1 MTVSIEYITTDQTL
15 TEKFTTQ
22 LTELL
27 DSLLQNSDLGWGEV
41 NVVVGDDEMLQNLNR
56 EYRSKDAPTD
66 VLSFSYIEGEEDID
80 SDDPDFAVGDIFISL
95 DKASLQAES
104 AGHSTARELAFLAVH
119 GMLHLLGYDHIE
131 DDEAALMRKKELAV
145 MELFDQRISGS

>member
-1 MTVSIEYITTDQTL
+1 MTVSIEYITADSNL
-15 TEKFTTQ
+15 TEGFTTR

-27 DSLLQNSDLGWGEV
+27 ESLLQDSDLGWGEV

-66 VLSFSYIEGEEDID
+66 VLAFSYIEGEEDID
-80 SDDPDFAVGDIFISL
+80 SDDPDFAIGDIFISL
-95 DKASLQAES
+95 EKASLQAEN
-104 AGHSTARELAFLAVH
+104 AGHTIARELAFLAVH
-119 GMLHLLGYDHIE
+119 GMLHLIGYDHIE

-145 MELFDQRISGS
+145 MEIFDQGLNGS

>member
-1 MTVSIEYITTDQTL
+1 MTVSIEYITTDQAL
-15 TEKFTTQ
+15 TNSFTTQ

-27 DSLLQNSDLGWGEV
+27 DNLLQDSDLGWGEV

-66 VLSFSYIEGEEDID
+66 VLAFSYIEGEEDID

-95 DKASLQAES
+95 DKAALQADS
-104 AGHSTARELAFLAVH
+104 AGHSIARELALLAIH

-145 MELFDQRISGS
+145 MEIFDQGISRS

>member
-1 MTVSIEYITTDQTL
+1 VTVSIEYITADSNL
-15 TEKFTTQ
+15 TEGFTTR

-27 DSLLQNSDLGWGEV
+27 ESLLQDSDLGWGEV

-66 VLSFSYIEGEEDID
+66 VLAFSYIEGEEDID
-80 SDDPDFAVGDIFISL
+80 SDDPDFAIGDIFISL
-95 DKASLQAES
+95 EKASLQAEN
-104 AGHSTARELAFLAVH
+104 AGHTIARELAFLAVH
-119 GMLHLLGYDHIE
+119 GMLHLIGYDHIE

-145 MELFDQRISGS
+145 MEIFDQGLNGS

>member
-1 MTVSIEYITTDQTL
+1 MTVSIEYITTDKTL
-15 TEKFTTQ
+15 TENFTTQ

-27 DSLLQNSDLGWGEV
+27 DSLLQDSDLGWGEV

-80 SDDPDFAVGDIFISL
+80 SDDPDFAVGDIFVSL
-95 DKASLQAES
+95 DKAALQAES

-131 DDEAALMRKKELAV
+131 DNEAALMRKKELAV
-145 MELFDQRISGS
+145 MEIFDERINRS

>member
-1 MTVSIEYITTDQTL
+1 MTVSIEYITTDKTL
-15 TEKFTTQ
+15 TESFTTQ

-27 DSLLQNSDLGWGEV
+27 ESLLQDSDLGWGEV

-66 VLSFSYIEGEEDID
+66 VLAFSYIEGEEDID

-104 AGHSTARELAFLAVH
+104 AGHSTARELAFLAIH
-119 GMLHLLGYDHIE
+119 GMLHLLGFDHLE

-145 MELFDQRISGS
+145 MEIFDQRISGS

>member
-1 MTVSIEYITTDQTL
+1 VTVSIEYITTDQAL
-15 TEKFTTQ
+15 TNSFTTQ

-27 DSLLQNSDLGWGEV
+27 DNLLQDSDLGWGEV

-66 VLSFSYIEGEEDID
+66 VLAFSYIEGEEDID

-95 DKASLQAES
+95 DKAALQADS
-104 AGHSTARELAFLAVH
+104 AGHSIARELALLAIH

-145 MELFDQRISGS
+145 MEIFDQGISRS

>member
-1 MTVSIEYITTDQTL
+1 MTVSIEYITTDQAL
-15 TEKFTTQ
+15 TENFTMQ
-22 LTELL
+22 LKELL
-27 DSLLQNSDLGWGEV
+27 DNLLQDSDLGWGEV

-56 EYRSKDAPTD
+56 EYRSKDVPTD

-95 DKASLQAES
+95 DKASLQAKS
-104 AGHSTARELAFLAVH
+104 AGHSTARELAFLAIH

-131 DDEAALMRKKELAV
+131 DDEASLMRKKELAV
-145 MELFDQRISGS
+145 MEIFDQRISGS

>member
-1 MTVSIEYITTDQTL
+1 MTVSIEYITTDKTL
-15 TEKFTTQ
+15 TESFTTQ

-27 DSLLQNSDLGWGEV
+27 ESLLQDSDLGWGEV

-66 VLSFSYIEGEEDID
+66 VLAFSYIEGEEDID
-80 SDDPDFAVGDIFISL
+80 TDDPDFAVGDIFISL

-104 AGHSTARELAFLAVH
+104 AGHSTARELAFLAIH
-119 GMLHLLGYDHIE
+119 GMLHLLGFDHLE
-131 DDEAALMRKKELAV
+131 DDETALMRKKELAV

>member
-1 MTVSIEYITTDQTL
+1 VTVSIEYITTDQTL
-15 TEKFTTQ
+15 AENFTAQ

-27 DSLLQNSDLGWGEV
+27 ESLLQDSDLGWGEV

-56 EYRSKDAPTD
+56 EYRSKDMPTD

-80 SDDPDFAVGDIFISL
+80 TDDPDFAVGDIFISL
-95 DKASLQAES
+95 DKAALQAKN
-104 AGHSTARELAFLAVH
+104 AGHSTARELAFLAIH

-131 DDEAALMRKKELAV
+131 DDEAALMRKKEHAV
-145 MELFDQRISGS
+145 MDLFDQRISRS

>member
-1 MTVSIEYITTDQTL
+1 MTVSIEYITTDKTL
-15 TEKFTTQ
+15 TQDFTTR

-27 DSLLQNSDLGWGEV
+27 EGLLQDSDLGWGEV

-66 VLSFSYIEGEEDID
+66 VLTFSYIEGEEDID

-119 GMLHLLGYDHIE
+119 GMLHLIGYDHIE
-131 DDEAALMRKKELAV
+131 DDEAALMSKKELAV
-145 MELFDQRISGS
+145 MKIFDQRASGS

>member
-1 MTVSIEYITTDQTL
+1 VTVSIEYITTDKTL
-15 TEKFTTQ
+15 TENFTTQ

-27 DSLLQNSDLGWGEV
+27 DSLLQDSDLGWGEV

-80 SDDPDFAVGDIFISL
+80 SDDPDFAVGDIFVSL
-95 DKASLQAES
+95 DKAALQAES

-131 DDEAALMRKKELAV
+131 DN
-145 MELFDQRISGS
+145 

>member
-1 MTVSIEYITTDQTL
+1 VTVSIEYITTDKTL
-15 TEKFTTQ
+15 TENFTTQ

-27 DSLLQNSDLGWGEV
+27 DSLLQDSDLGWGEV

-80 SDDPDFAVGDIFISL
+80 SDDPDFAVGDIFVSL
-95 DKASLQAES
+95 DKAALQAES

-145 MELFDQRISGS
+145 MEIFDERINRS

>member
-15 TEKFTTQ
+15 TESFTTQ

-27 DSLLQNSDLGWGEV
+27 EGLLQDSDLGWGEV

-56 EYRSKDAPTD
+56 EYRSKDVPTD

-95 DKASLQAES
+95 DKAALQAES
-104 AGHSTARELAFLAVH
+104 AGHSAARELAFLAIH

-145 MELFDQRISGS
+145 LEIFDQRNSGS

>member
-1 MTVSIEYITTDQTL
+1 MTVSVEYITTDQTL
-15 TEKFTTQ
+15 TESFTTQ

-27 DSLLQNSDLGWGEV
+27 DSLLQDSDLGWGEV

-56 EYRSKDAPTD
+56 EYRSKDVPTD

-95 DKASLQAES
+95 DKASQQAEN
-104 AGHSTARELAFLAVH
+104 AGHSTARELAFLAIH

-131 DDEAALMRKKELAV
+131 DDEAQLMRNKELAV
-145 MELFDQRISGS
+145 MEIFDQRISGS

>member
-15 TEKFTTQ
+15 TESFTTQ

-27 DSLLQNSDLGWGEV
+27 DSLLQDSDLGWGEV

-56 EYRSKDAPTD
+56 EYRSKDVPTD

-95 DKASLQAES
+95 DKASQQAEN
-104 AGHSTARELAFLAVH
+104 AGHSTARELAFLAIH

-131 DDEAALMRKKELAV
+131 DDEAQLMRKKELAV
-145 MELFDQRISGS
+145 MEIFDQRISGS

>member
-1 MTVSIEYITTDQTL
+1 MTVSIEYITSDQSF
-15 TEKFTTQ
+15 TESFTTQ
-22 LTELL
+22 LTEILNN
-27 DSLLQNSDLGWGEV
+27 LLQDSDLGWGEV

-66 VLSFSYIEGEEDID
+66 VLAFSYIEGEEDID

-95 DKASLQAES
+95 DKAALQADS
-104 AGHSTARELAFLAVH
+104 AGHSIARELALLAIH

-145 MELFDQRISGS
+145 MEIFEQRISGS

>member
-1 MTVSIEYITTDQTL
+1 VTISIEYITTDKTL
-15 TEKFTTQ
+15 TENFTTR

-27 DSLLQNSDLGWGEV
+27 DSLLQDSDLGWGEV

-66 VLSFSYIEGEEDID
+66 VLAFSYIEGEEDID

-95 DKASLQAES
+95 EKASQQAEN
-104 AGHSTARELAFLAVH
+104 AGHSIARELAFLAVH
-119 GMLHLLGYDHIE
+119 GMLHLIGYDHIE

-145 MELFDQRISGS
+145 MELFDQRNSGS

>member
-1 MTVSIEYITTDQTL
+1 VTVSIEYITTDKTL
-15 TEKFTTQ
+15 TENFTTQ

-27 DSLLQNSDLGWGEV
+27 DSLLQDSDLGWGEV

-80 SDDPDFAVGDIFISL
+80 SDDPDFAVGDIFVSL
-95 DKASLQAES
+95 DKAALQAES

-131 DDEAALMRKKELAV
+131 DNEAALMRKKELAV
-145 MELFDQRISGS
+145 MEIFDERINRS

>member
-1 MTVSIEYITTDQTL
+1 MTVSIEYITTDKTL
-15 TEKFTTQ
+15 TESFTTQ

-27 DSLLQNSDLGWGEV
+27 ESLLQDSDLGWGEV

-66 VLSFSYIEGEEDID
+66 VLAFSYIEGEEDID

-104 AGHSTARELAFLAVH
+104 AGHSTARELAFLAIH
-119 GMLHLLGYDHIE
+119 GMLHLLGFDHLE

-145 MELFDQRISGS
+145 MQIFDQRISGS